1 MDKLDQEYN
10 EIQTLRFQK
19 SRERGESDENRSL
32 YLSFGGMES
41 QRDQCWSSKGSEKE
55 EEGYNDTGGQALGM
69 RRGRGR
75 PDTGDE
81 EGRWSTSTQE
91 GD

>member
-1 MDKLDQEYN
+1 
-10 EIQTLRFQK
+10 
-19 SRERGESDENRSL
+19 
-32 YLSFGGMES
+32 MES
-41 QRDQCWSSKGSEKE
+41 QRDQCWSSKGSEKKE

-69 RRGRGR
+69 RRERGR